1 MSTSESAIEP
11 SDDPASASPLTARTA
26 FSAGGLAALLTWAA
40 HFPLAWGVLGWL
52 APVPLIVLVRLPTAP
67 RWMLRAV
74 YLTSLAGT
82 AASLQWMRLGDVWL
96 IPAWFSLSI
105 YLSIYAPLLV
115 AVTRTAVH
123 RFRIPIGVAVPL
135 AWVATE
141 FARAHVMTG
150 LAWYFLAHT
159 QYRFIEL
166 IQVSDL
172 VGAYGVTALVALA
185 ATSLALALPTT
196 WLIKWGW
203 WPTGDHSDST
213 PSIRQA
219 VPSIRQAVPTIVA
232 AVTLIGLAIGYGV
245 LRRGQADFT
254 PGPRV
259 ALVQGNFTSSLK
271 HDPDAFANIY
281 RVHRRLTGLAVR
293 KQPDIIVWPETM
305 FRYPLLDMVEELDD
319 EQLRKLAP
327 GIRPEDWHKHAVR
340 ELLADLAAEAG
351 AGLIVG
357 LERIEAG
364 PKRLRTYNSAILV
377 QPDTGETTGYD
388 KLHRVPFGE
397 YIPFSE
403 TLPWLHQLTPFP
415 PHFGITAGE
424 SAAIFRHRDWNL
436 APLICF
442 EDTVPHL
449 VRGIAASAVRQQR
462 APDLFVN
469 LTNDGWFHGSSELDQ
484 HLVTAVF
491 RTVECRTPMVRAA
504 NTGISAIIDGDGV
517 IRTPAIF
524 IDGDAEIAL
533 EMAAGDRS
541 LSETEREARMKEI
554 EAHRRTGY
562 VDPMT
567 GRWRRQLNA
576 VLVDVVP
583 LDSRNSF
590 YVRTG
595 DWFAGSCTLATLL
608 VIAAGIISRRRR
620 RREAA

>member
-1 MSTSESAIEP
+1 MSTSEMAAGEK
-11 SDDPASASPLTARTA
+11 AAGKTGSASQLPARTA
-26 FSAGGLAALLTWAA
+26 FSAAGLAALLTWAA
-40 HFPLAWGVLGWL
+40 HFPLDWGVLGWL
-52 APVPLIVLVRLPTAP
+52 APVPLIVLVRLPTPP

-74 YLTSLAGT
+74 YLASLVGT
-82 AASLQWMRLGDVWL
+82 AASLQWMRLGDVWM
-96 IPAWFSLSI
+96 IPAWLSLST
-105 YLSIYAPLLV
+105 YLAVYPPLLV

-123 RFRIPIGVAVPL
+123 RLRIPIGVAVPV
-135 AWVATE
+135 AFVATE
-141 FARAHVMTG
+141 YARAHVMTG

-172 VGAYGVTALVALA
+172 LGAYGVTALVALA
-185 ATSLALALPTT
+185 ATSLALALPTG
-196 WLIKWGW
+196 WLMKWGW
-203 WPTGDHSDST
+203 WPDQDHPDTTPEIHSLRST
-213 PSIRQA
+213 A
-219 VPSIRQAVPTIVA
+219 LPTVVA
-232 AVTLIGLAIGYGV
+232 AVTLVGLAIGYGV

-281 RVHRRLTGLAVR
+281 QVHRRLTGLAVR

-305 FRYPLLDMVEELDD
+305 FRYPLLDLVEKLDD
-319 EQLRKLAP
+319 EQLRRLAP
-327 GIRPEDWHKHAVR
+327 GIPPEEWHKDAVR
-340 ELLADLAAEAG
+340 ELLADLAAESG

-357 LERIEAG
+357 LERLEAG
-364 PKRLRTYNSAILV
+364 PTQLKTYNSAVLI

-397 YIPFSE
+397 YIPLTE

-415 PHFGITAGE
+415 PNFGVAAGE
-424 SAAIFRHRDWNL
+424 SATIFRQGDWNL

-449 VRGIAASAVRQQR
+449 VRGIVASAVKQQR
-462 APDLFVN
+462 APDLLVN

-491 RTVECRTPMVRAA
+491 RSVECRTPMVRAV

-517 IRTPAIF
+517 IRTPATF

-541 LSETEREARMKEI
+541 QSESEREERMQEI
-554 EAHRRTGY
+554 ETHRRKGY

-583 LDSRNSF
+583 LDSRQSF

-608 VIAAGIISRRRR
+608 VIAVGLISRWRRR
-620 RREAA
+620 PEAA

>member
-1 MSTSESAIEP
+1 MSTSEP
-11 SDDPASASPLTARTA
+11 TDDPASASRLTARTA

-40 HFPLAWGVLGWL
+40 HFPLDWGVLGWL
-52 APVPLIVLVRLPTAP
+52 APIPLIVLVRLPTPP

-82 AASLQWMRLGDVWL
+82 VASLQWMRLGDVWM
-96 IPAWFSLSI
+96 IPAWLSLSI

-141 FARAHVMTG
+141 YARAHVMTG

-185 ATSLALALPTT
+185 ATSLALALPTG
-196 WLIKWGW
+196 WLMKWGW
-203 WPTGDHSDST
+203 WPTQDHSDTAHS
-213 PSIRQA
+213 S
-219 VPSIRQAVPTIVA
+219 RQAVPTIIA
-232 AVTLIGLAIGYGV
+232 AVTLVGLAIGYGV

-305 FRYPLLDMVEELDD
+305 FRYPLLDLVEKLDD

-327 GIRPEDWHKHAVR
+327 GIPPQEWHKDAVR
-340 ELLADLAAEAG
+340 ELLTDLAAESG

-357 LERIEAG
+357 LERLEAG
-364 PKRLRTYNSAILV
+364 PKHLRVYNSAVLI

-397 YIPFSE
+397 YIPLSD

-415 PHFGITAGE
+415 PNFGITAGE
-424 SAAIFRHRDWNL
+424 SATIFRHKDWNL

-449 VRGIAASAVRQQR
+449 VRGIAAAAIRQQR
-462 APDLFVN
+462 APDLLVN

-491 RTVECRTPMVRAA
+491 RSVECRTPMVRAV

-517 IRTPAIF
+517 IRTPHTF

-541 LSETEREARMKEI
+541 LSEAERETRMKEI
-554 EAHRRTGY
+554 EAHRRSEY

-583 LDSRNSF
+583 LDSRQSF